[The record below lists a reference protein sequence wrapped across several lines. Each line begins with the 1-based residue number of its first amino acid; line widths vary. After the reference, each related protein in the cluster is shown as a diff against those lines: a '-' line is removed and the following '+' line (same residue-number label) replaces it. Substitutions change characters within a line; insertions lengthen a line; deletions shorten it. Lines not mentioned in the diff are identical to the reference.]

1 MSSND
6 TIASLNF
13 IEQIV
18 EGDLATGAKG
28 DIVYTRFPPEPNG
41 YLHMG
46 HVKSIY
52 LNFSLAKK
60 YGGKTNLR
68 FDDTNPSKE
77 NMEFVQSM
85 KDDIHWLGY
94 DWEGEPKYAS
104 NYFGQ
109 LYAWAQQLIRE
120 GKAYVDSSSPEEIRQ
135 MRGTPQQAGEE
146 SPFRNRPAE
155 ESLDLLDRM
164 RKGEFDE
171 STHVLR
177 AKIDMTSPNMQLR
190 DPIMYRILKVAHHQT
205 GTDWSIYPTYD
216 WAHGQ
221 SDALEGVTH
230 SICTLEF
237 EVHRPLYNWFLDQLP
252 DFHPR
257 PQQVEFARMNVSYT
271 ITSKSK
277 LLRLLDSGVVTGWD
291 DPRMPTIRG
300 MRRRGYTPTS
310 LRNFAERT
318 GVARRDNVIDVG
330 LLEFSVRE
338 DLNQIATRV
347 MGVLN
352 PVKLIITNY
361 PEGQTEQMPIDNNPE
376 DPESGTREVPFSREL
391 WIEREDFKE
400 NPPSP
405 KKWYRLGPDRMARLK
420 GAYIIKATDYKKN
433 EETGEIE
440 EIYAE
445 YFPESRSGSDTSGLK
460 VKGTMHWVSAPHALE
475 VEVRQYDRLFL
486 DPDPAGHK
494 EKDFMELINPESMTI
509 IEKAYVEPSLR
520 NAQME
525 DRYQFI
531 RKGYYCLDKD
541 SSDDKLVFN
550 QTVTLRDNWAKK
562 GKK

>member
-85 KDDIHWLGY
+85 MDDIHWLGY

-120 GKAYVDSSSPEEIRQ
+120 GKAYVDSSSPEEIRR

-146 SPFRNRPAE
+146 SPFRNRPVE

-257 PQQVEFARMNVSYT
+257 PQQIEFARMNVSYT

-300 MRRRGYTPTS
+300 MRRRGYTSAS

-338 DLNQIATRV
+338 DLNKIATRV

-460 VKGTMHWVSAPHALE
+460 VKGTMHWVSAPQALE

-486 DPDPAGHK
+486 DPDPTGHK
-494 EKDFMELINPESMTI
+494 EKDFMEFINPESMTI
-509 IEKAYVEPSLR
+509 IEKAYVEPSLG